1 MASTITL
8 YASPTGPSA
17 SVSDDAQPTIRF
29 SYDIASATRG
39 GAVVGIHPAA
49 TPVVQVSDVK
59 FVQMLQQDGPKL
71 DRLVSV
77 LAVVGT
83 PYHLDDVAYTVRPN
97 TEMDGGVVLT
107 KALPK
112 GSFTM
117 IPLTMAVP
125 FADILNIKDIPKVVP
140 VPGSP
145 APVVFQEHDPEF
157 TADGLPRGML
167 KYSVSLA
174 RQFPKSPFW
183 KDIAIYANLSLRPHP
198 FESKNPLVYLD
209 PALIAGLF
217 SCTADVD
224 VVDAIHAELCMFF
237 RTNIDADT
245 TSGSHPWFQRALDIL
260 RCAFRSLHTLVQF
273 DPTHF
278 ESYRD
283 QVDVCKYLTS
293 IILRRAGREM
303 QEPGSSVCRTPGW
316 FYKEM
321 KDGEKVKEE
330 KKRQASEEQPVAKVP
345 RVDAK
350 ATPQSP
356 EPKNNPRSPSGS
368 VPPLSVKPPAG
379 SHHAWWDTK
388 QLKWHYGK

>member
-39 GAVVGIHPAA
+39 GALVGIHPAA
-49 TPVVQVSDVK
+49 TPVVQVSDAR

-97 TEMDGGVVLT
+97 TEMDGGVILT
-107 KALPK
+107 KALSK

-117 IPLTMAVP
+117 IPVTMAVP
-125 FADILNIKDIPKVVP
+125 FADILNIKDIPKA
-140 VPGSP
+140 GSP

-183 KDIAIYANLSLRPHP
+183 KEIAIYANLSLRPHP

-224 VVDAIHAELCMFF
+224 VVEAIHAELCMFF

-273 DPTHF
+273 DPTRF

-283 QVDVCKYLTS
+283 QVDVCKYMLS
-293 IILRRAGREM
+293 LGPAARCRNRAAQSAGPPVGSLRR
-303 QEPGSSVCRTPGW
+303 
-316 FYKEM
+316 
-321 KDGEKVKEE
+321 
-330 KKRQASEEQPVAKVP
+330 
-345 RVDAK
+345 
-350 ATPQSP
+350 
-356 EPKNNPRSPSGS
+356 
-368 VPPLSVKPPAG
+368 
-379 SHHAWWDTK
+379 
-388 QLKWHYGK
+388 